1 MKESKAIDSFRRQF
15 FRTRLE
21 KVRTHGIQVFD
32 EAALLIHDPVKDR
45 DVLVTDTYPL
55 ERPHGSIQHFM
66 AGLKFLV
73 AAKATNRRWQSD
85 ASASLWSVRSFLA
98 ANQF

>member
-21 KVRTHGIQVFD
+21 KVRSHGIQVFD
-32 EAALLIHDPVKDR
+32 ESALLLHDSQQNR

-55 ERPHGSIQHFM
+55 ERPHGSIEHFIH
-66 AGLKFLV
+66 
-73 AAKATNRRWQSD
+73 
-85 ASASLWSVRSFLA
+85 VR
-98 ANQF
+98 NTRHVPVREVNVK